1 MVRFGKTKKMNI
13 ILHII
18 VLQHPLFTAF
28 VLGVVLFRTVDS
40 VVLKC
45 PSASLVWLCLL
56 YVESPHLFH
65 SAPVSMGCA
74 RNQKVSWL

>member
-1 MVRFGKTKKMNI
+1 MRFGKTRKMNV

-28 VLGVVLFRTVDS
+28 VLSVVLFRAVDS
-40 VVLKC
+40 VVLKH

-56 YVESPHLFH
+56 YVESPHLLH

-74 RNQKVSWL
+74 RNQKVP